1 MNIIELNER
10 QNLSADTKT
19 NRIYIQLEEL
29 LNQLRKRN
37 LPENIIESVNQDIEV
52 VNAASLIVN
61 DFRKLV
67 KQKQN
72 KIIKLLEKDLKVVPK
87 NYYRNM
93 WLALGMSVFGLPIG
107 VAFGASIGNMGL
119 LGVGLPI
126 GMAIGALVGSKMDKK
141 ALEEGRQLNIEIKY

>member
-1 MNIIELNER
+1 MNIIELKER
-10 QNLSADTKT
+10 QNFSTDTKT
-19 NRIYIQLEEL
+19 NRIYIQLGEL

-37 LPENIIESVNQDIEV
+37 LPENIIDSVNQDIEV
-52 VNAASLIVN
+52 VNAASLIGN

-87 NYYRNM
+87 YYYRNM

-107 VAFGASIGNMGL
+107 EAFGASIGNMGY
-119 LGVGLPI
+119 
-126 GMAIGALVGSKMDKK
+126 
-141 ALEEGRQLNIEIKY
+141 LE